1 MSVTVFGK
9 INIDTFLYIDRIRV
23 GENHMCTKT
32 FTDIGGKG
40 ANVAIALAKLNVPC
54 ELVATVGNDSISQTV
69 LKRLEKYGVGV
80 GSIKSCEEQIGKTFV
95 VVESDGR
102 NTMFHILGANAHLT
116 PDKVDWTFLET
127 CKAVFV
133 QMGIPSETAQEVIM
147 MSKRN
152 GKYVFVDPAGFSE
165 TIDLQTLAY
174 ADTVAPNEVEILKMT
189 KENEIERAVKKLLS
203 VGVEE
208 VVVKLGKKGA
218 TLYTEKMSYHVDAH
232 NVEVVDTTGAGDAFN
247 AAYMFAKLK
256 KLDVRDAL
264 KLAIAASALTVT
276 KVGSSSAS
284 PTRDKLAE
292 FLKLKGEERLAEVV
306 LEGSV

>member
-1 MSVTVFGK
+1 MTVFGK
-9 INIDTFLYIDRIRV
+9 INIDTFLYIDRIHV
-23 GENHMCTKT
+23 GENHLCTKT

-40 ANVAIALAKLNVPC
+40 ANMAIALAKLNVPC
-54 ELVATVGNDSISQTV
+54 ELVAMVGNDSISQTV
-69 LKRLEKYGVGV
+69 LKRLEKYGVGI
-80 GSIKSCEEQIGKTFV
+80 GSIRVCEEQIGKTFV

-174 ADTVAPNEVEILKMT
+174 ADTIAPNEVEILKMT
-189 KENEIERAVKKLLS
+189 KESEIEKAVKKLLN

-232 NVEVVDTTGAGDAFN
+232 DVEVVDTTGAGDAFN
-247 AAYMFAKLK
+247 AAYMFAKLQ
-256 KLDVRDAL
+256 KLDVKDCL
-264 KLAIAASALTVT
+264 KLAIAASALAVT
-276 KVGSSSAS
+276 KIGSSSAS

-292 FLKLKGEERLAEVV
+292 FLKLKGEERLAKVV

>member
-9 INIDTFLYIDRIRV
+9 INIDTFLYIDRIHV
-23 GENHMCTKT
+23 GENHLCTKT

-40 ANVAIALAKLNVPC
+40 ANMAIALAKLNVPC
-54 ELVATVGNDSISQTV
+54 ELVAMVGNDSISQTV
-69 LKRLEKYGVGV
+69 LKRLEKYGVGI
-80 GSIKSCEEQIGKTFV
+80 GSIKVCEEQIGKTFV

-174 ADTVAPNEVEILKMT
+174 ADTIAPNEVEILKMT
-189 KENEIERAVKKLLS
+189 KESEIEKAVKKLLN

-232 NVEVVDTTGAGDAFN
+232 DVEVLDTTGAGDAFN
-247 AAYMFAKLK
+247 AAYMFAKLQ
-256 KLDVRDAL
+256 KLDVKDCL
-264 KLAIAASALTVT
+264 KLAIAASALAVT
-276 KVGSSSAS
+276 KIGSSSAS

-292 FLKLKGEERLAEVV
+292 FLKLKGEERLAKVV

>member
-9 INIDTFLYIDRIRV
+9 INIDTFLYVDRIHV
-23 GENHMCTKT
+23 GENHLCTKT

-40 ANVAIALAKLNVPC
+40 ANTAIALAKLNVPC
-54 ELVATVGNDSISQTV
+54 QLVGMIGTDSVSQTV
-69 LKRLEKYGVGV
+69 LKRLEKHGVGID
-80 GSIKSCEEQIGKTFV
+80 SIQSCEEQIGKTFI
-95 VVESDGR
+95 VVESNGR

-116 PDKVDWTFLET
+116 PDKIDWTFLER

-165 TIDLQTLAY
+165 TIGLQILAY
-174 ADTVAPNEVEILKMT
+174 ADTVAPNELELLRMT
-189 KENEIERAVKKLLS
+189 KETEIEKAVKKLLN

-208 VVVKLGKKGA
+208 VVVKLGGKGA
-218 TLYTEKMSYHVDAH
+218 TLYTEKMSYHVDAYD
-232 NVEVVDTTGAGDAFN
+232 VEVVDTTGAGDAFN
-247 AAYMFAKLK
+247 AAYILAKLK
-256 KLDVRDAL
+256 KMNVRDAL
-264 KLAIAASALTVT
+264 KLAVAASALAVT

-284 PTRDKLAE
+284 PTRDKLVE
-292 FLKLKGEERLAEVV
+292 FLKSKGEESLAKAV
-306 LEGSV
+306 LEGSL

>member
-23 GENHMCTKT
+23 GENHLCTKT

-40 ANVAIALAKLNVPC
+40 ANTAIALAKLSVPC
-54 ELVATVGNDSISQTV
+54 ELVAMIGNDSISQAV
-69 LKRLEKYGVGV
+69 LKRLKKYGIDI
-80 GSIKSCEEQIGKTFV
+80 GSIKVCEEQIGKTFV

-116 PDKVDWTFLET
+116 PDKIDWTFLET
-127 CKAVFV
+127 CNAVFV

-165 TIDLQTLAY
+165 MIDLQTLAY
-174 ADTVAPNEVEILKMT
+174 ADTVAPNEIELLKMT
-189 KENEIERAVKKLLS
+189 KENEIEKAVKKLLG

-208 VVVKLGKKGA
+208 VVVKLGRKGA

-256 KLDVRDAL
+256 KLDAKDSL
-264 KLAIAASALTVT
+264 KLAVAASALAVT

>member
-9 INIDTFLYIDRIRV
+9 INIDTFLYIDRIHV
-23 GENHMCTKT
+23 GENHLCTKT

-40 ANVAIALAKLNVPC
+40 ANMAIALAKLNVPC
-54 ELVATVGNDSISQTV
+54 ELVAMVGNDSISQTV
-69 LKRLEKYGVGV
+69 LKRLEKYGVGI
-80 GSIKSCEEQIGKTFV
+80 GSIRVCEEQIGKTFV

-174 ADTVAPNEVEILKMT
+174 ADTIAPNEVEILKMT
-189 KENEIERAVKKLLS
+189 KESEIEKAVKKLLN

-232 NVEVVDTTGAGDAFN
+232 DVEVLDTTGAGDAFN
-247 AAYMFAKLK
+247 AAYMFAKLQ
-256 KLDVRDAL
+256 KLDVKDCL
-264 KLAIAASALTVT
+264 KLAIAASALAVT
-276 KVGSSSAS
+276 KIGSSSAS

-292 FLKLKGEERLAEVV
+292 FLKLKGEERLAKVV

>member
-9 INIDTFLYIDRIRV
+9 INIDTFLYIDRIHV
-23 GENHMCTKT
+23 GENHLCTKT

-40 ANVAIALAKLNVPC
+40 ANMAIALAKLNVPC
-54 ELVATVGNDSISQTV
+54 ELVAMVGNDSISQTV
-69 LKRLEKYGVGV
+69 LKRLEKYGVGI
-80 GSIKSCEEQIGKTFV
+80 GSIRVCEEQIGKTFV

-174 ADTVAPNEVEILKMT
+174 ADTIAPNEVEILKMT
-189 KENEIERAVKKLLS
+189 KESEIEKAVKKLLN

-232 NVEVVDTTGAGDAFN
+232 DVEVVDTTGAGDAFN
-247 AAYMFAKLK
+247 AAYMFAKLQ
-256 KLDVRDAL
+256 KLDVKDCL
-264 KLAIAASALTVT
+264 KLAIAASALAVT
-276 KVGSSSAS
+276 KIGSSSAS

-292 FLKLKGEERLAEVV
+292 FLKLKGEERLAKVV